1 MCEPV
6 TLMLMAAG
14 AQMAGQVMQGQQQQE
29 MANAQAQQALNEGA
43 YRADAAK
50 AQAEKIR
57 RAGKAQ
63 SGEAK
68 AALAASGVKLG
79 EGTALE
85 VQKSITQ
92 GAEEDALSALLSG
105 KRAQSAAQEEASML
119 GQAGENAVT
128 NSYFAA
134 AGTALSAG
142 GTYARGGWKSTAKAG
157 G

>member
-1 MCEPV
+1 MSV
-6 TLMLMAAG
+6 V
-14 AQMAGQVMQGQQQQE
+14 GQVTAGQQQKE
-29 MANAQAQQALNEGA
+29 MANAQAQQSLNEGA

-105 KRAQSAAQEEASML
+105 KRAQSAAQEEASLL
-119 GQAGENAVT
+119 GQAGDNAVT
-128 NSYFAA
+128 NSVFGA

-142 GTYARGGWKSTAKAG
+142 GAYAKGGWKSTAKAG